1 MNIVVVEKEVSL
13 ADLKVVAQ
21 EFYQTMIKG
30 VVDIE
35 KEVVAF
41 GGEYHIDANQK
52 LTERDSEQKNIWGFN
67 VYLNRP
73 RDTWIEYISLINIR
87 PSEGNTAMEVSDPK
101 IRERIKKLLTQ
112 KSYEQQAHLII
123 SYGKFRRRG
132 LAYHFRARTKGC

>member
-101 IRERIKKLLTQ
+101 IRERIKKIVDA
-112 KSYEQQAHLII
+112 KII
-123 SYGKFRRRG
+123 
-132 LAYHFRARTKGC
+132 